1 MKKQAGLWIDHKKAV
16 LVIVTDGRE
25 EKKLIL
31 SNTEKNVRFSGGH
44 HSKTPYGAYRGS
56 YESTR
61 DRRFSNDLNQY
72 YDEVISAF
80 RGAETVLIF
89 GPGEAQGE
97 IEKRLQRKHFR
108 GQVVSIETADKMTDR
123 QVVAKIKENLLESG
137 KPDGSPRSAEAA
149 GKKRGAEPKQS
160 GTLGQGG
167 KA

>member
-1 MKKQAGLWIDHKKAV
+1 MKKQAGLWIDHQKAV

-31 SNTEKNVRFSGGH
+31 SNTGKNGRFSGDH

-61 DRRFSNDLNQY
+61 DRRFSNNLNQY

-80 RGAETVLIF
+80 RGAEAVLIF
-89 GPGEAQGE
+89 GPGEAKGE
-97 IEKRLQRKHFR
+97 IEKRLRRKRFR

-123 QVVAKIKENLLESG
+123 QVSARINRHFSG
-137 KPDGSPRSAEAA
+137 F
-149 GKKRGAEPKQS
+149 
-160 GTLGQGG
+160 GG
-167 KA
+167 ME

>member
-1 MKKQAGLWIDHKKAV
+1 MKKQAGLWIDHQKAV

-31 SNTEKNVRFSGGH
+31 SNTEKNARFSGDH

-61 DRRFSNDLNQY
+61 DRRFSNNLNQY

-80 RGAETVLIF
+80 RGAEAVLIF
-89 GPGEAQGE
+89 GPGEAKGE

-123 QVVAKIKENLLESG
+123 QVSARINRHFSG
-137 KPDGSPRSAEAA
+137 F
-149 GKKRGAEPKQS
+149 
-160 GTLGQGG
+160 GG
-167 KA
+167 ME